1 MIAECAIA
9 PLPAISPCSAK
20 LLSTLLPPIAAVN
33 PHSPDDMGILSALA
47 TIMV

>member
-1 MIAECAIA
+1 LARLGYPEA
-9 PLPAISPCSAK
+9 PEIGSAAPAASI
-20 LLSTLLPPIAAVN
+20 N